1 MDNPVRLSDG
11 DLNVAMVLAGR
22 GLLELLPGCTNTF
35 NTTSKGRLE
44 LQNRLPDEHGKK
56 ST

>member
-1 MDNPVRLSDG
+1 MDNPVRLSDV
-11 DLNVAMVLAGR
+11 DLNIAMVLAGR
-22 GLLELLPGCTNTF
+22 GLLELLPGCTNSF